1 MGNESKGP
9 VPEDVRRARTF
20 VESLQYAV
28 LGLIHTVRTQRNMRV
43 HSLLAFL
50 VLMAAISLGVSSV
63 ELAILI
69 LTVAFVMVMETVNT
83 AVEAVVDLV
92 TDQYHPIAGIAK
104 NVAAGAV
111 LLSAVASVCV
121 GVVLFWSRLAQL
133 SDDLGARVRALPE
146 VGILIALGA
155 VVLIVVVVKATALPF
170 RLQGGFPSAHA
181 AVAFSLAT
189 LIWLVGAGGFAALL
203 GVGIASLVGQARIEA
218 KIHTVFE
225 VISGAV
231 IGALITVAVFQW
243 LFG

>member
-1 MGNESKGP
+1 
-9 VPEDVRRARTF
+9 
-20 VESLQYAV
+20 
-28 LGLIHTVRTQRNMRV
+28 
-43 HSLLAFL
+43 
-50 VLMAAISLGVSSV
+50 
-63 ELAILI
+63 
-69 LTVAFVMVMETVNT
+69 
-83 AVEAVVDLV
+83 
-92 TDQYHPIAGIAK
+92 
-104 NVAAGAV
+104 
-111 LLSAVASVCV
+111 
-121 GVVLFWSRLAQL
+121 
-133 SDDLGARVRALPE
+133 ALPE

-155 VVLIVVVVKATALPF
+155 VVLIVVVVKATVLPF